1 MLIEFSW
8 EGKHATSHNQTP
20 LHAPA
25 PEEYSTFFFTVDS
38 NNIKNYR
45 PISNLPFL
53 SKLIELITA
62 NQLQLGLYLS
72 SNGLMSKY
80 QSTSRKFYSSKA
92 AILRIQNDILVSL
105 DSGHSTAL
113 LLLDLSAAFDTIDHN
128 ILLHRFK
135 TLVGI
140 TSTVLLSLSSFLA
153 NRFQTV
159 VAQNHNLFY

>member
-1 MLIEFSW
+1 MHLPQ
-8 EGKHATSHNQTP
+8 K
-20 LHAPA
+20 
-25 PEEYSTFFFTVDS
+25 STQRFFFTVDS

-80 QSTSRKFYSSKA
+80 QSTSRKFYSSKT

-105 DSGHSTAL
+105 DSGHSTA

-140 TSTVLLSLSSFLA
+140 TSTVLSSLSLFLA